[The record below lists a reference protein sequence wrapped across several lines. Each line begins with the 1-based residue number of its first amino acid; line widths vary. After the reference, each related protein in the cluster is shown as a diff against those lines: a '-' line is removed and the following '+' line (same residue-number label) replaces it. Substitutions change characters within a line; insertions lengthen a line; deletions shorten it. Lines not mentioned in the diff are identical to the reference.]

1 MQIFIQIF
9 KLLRELQFSLN
20 TSQSGL
26 GFTDTILKR
35 LLCILIF
42 KNHFTQKTNYLIC
55 GQLPLSGLCCFRKC
69 STSLIAFD
77 TAQILF
83 YASLPVGTVAVE
95 ITGRLFELLLK
106 DLVILRLEYLP
117 EYCLTFLCS
126 RKEELQEIALCDH
139 GNLGELTAVDSQ
151 DLLNFVPDLIVFS
164 HHLTARERQF
174 HSCLLGG
181 KTLSF

>member
-1 MQIFIQIF
+1 M
-9 KLLRELQFSLN
+9 QFSLN
-20 TSQSGL
+20 DFQSGL
-26 GFTDTILKR
+26 GLSGATFECLLRILV
-35 LLCILIF
+35 F
-42 KNHFTQKTNYLIC
+42 KDHFTQKTNYLIC
-55 GQLPLSGLCCFRKC
+55 RQLPLSGLCCFRKC

-77 TAQILF
+77 PAQILF

-117 EYCLTFLCS
+117 EYCLALLRS

-151 DLLNFVPDLIVFS
+151 DFLNFVPDFIIFG

-174 HSCLLGG
+174 HFCLLGG
-181 KTLSF
+181 KPLSS